1 MDIPGAKC
9 NQTLAFGQPRRD
21 PHSQAGVECI
31 CSSCLVNQGC
41 SEPMLS
47 KKPRAGCYEAAIFW
61 GSFVGLLGVFLENE
75 AIEANS
81 SWQPAFILAGLGLNE
96 SLGFRLGKMDA

>member
-1 MDIPGAKC
+1 MHLLELLGEPGMLRADAK
-9 NQTLAFGQPRRD
+9 QKATRRMLR
-21 PHSQAGVECI
+21 
-31 CSSCLVNQGC
+31 SCHLD
-41 SEPMLS
+41 
-47 KKPRAGCYEAAIFW
+47 EAAIFW